1 MHKTIKRKSDQV
13 LRFRI
18 KANSDCSKHLYAS
31 SFNSASRREE
41 GGKMT
46 FLIHHREEGIQS
58 ETKGF

>member
-13 LRFRI
+13 S
-18 KANSDCSKHLYAS
+18 NSDCSKHLYAS

-41 GGKMT
+41 GEKMT
-46 FLIHHREEGIQS
+46 YLIHHREEGIQS